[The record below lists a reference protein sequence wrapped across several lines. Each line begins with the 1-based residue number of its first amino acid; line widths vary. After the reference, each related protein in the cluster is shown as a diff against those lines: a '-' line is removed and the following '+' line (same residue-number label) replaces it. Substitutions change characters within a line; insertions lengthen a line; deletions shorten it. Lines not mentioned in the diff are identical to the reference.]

1 MCDYFDDFEGE
12 FMDDEPFEEDIEEDF
27 DESEVE
33 DSLDDESE
41 LDESI
46 QDDSKDDNAIDI
58 GWEEIAMFGAF
69 SQEIADEQKER
80 RKFEREMGADR
91 KNRKRKNNENLK

>member
-1 MCDYFDDFEGE
+1 MTIFDDGDFV
-12 FMDDEPFEEDIEEDF
+12 DDEPFEEDI

-33 DSLDDESE
+33 DSLDDQSE

-58 GWEEIAMFGAF
+58 EWEEIAMFGAL
-69 SQEIADEQKER
+69 SEEITEEEKER
-80 RKFEREMGADR
+80 RRLEKKMEADR
-91 KNRKRKNNENLK
+91 DKANNHS